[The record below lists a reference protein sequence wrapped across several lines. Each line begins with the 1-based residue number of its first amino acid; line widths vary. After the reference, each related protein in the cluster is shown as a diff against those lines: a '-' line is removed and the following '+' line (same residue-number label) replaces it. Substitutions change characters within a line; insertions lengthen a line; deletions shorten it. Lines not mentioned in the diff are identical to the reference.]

1 MAQIDVSL
9 HIFTESLMSSPTP
22 FVTPLFYTTLISIA
36 FRFMSGWLFWLGL
49 QVSLLTYLSHHQLNE
64 AVVVSLFSVLVY
76 WLSAVLCWILSPRLA
91 RWIIGRENSSLL
103 DLSINDDVSI
113 SDPSLSWIKVAVI
126 FCGLLLLTQDGV
138 RESGNFLTMLVML
151 IKSGQSARLLDA
163 SINMSGIL
171 ALMKLSLG
179 ILLVVKAKSLA
190 TWIDRKSV

>member
-1 MAQIDVSL
+1 MP
-9 HIFTESLMSSPTP
+9 SPTLC
-22 FVTPLFYTTLISIA
+22 VTPIFYTTLISVA

-76 WLSAVLCWILSPRLA
+76 WLSAVLCWVLSPRLA